1 MSFRYGSFYYSL
13 IAHLNETNRFKLLH
27 LIEIWL
33 KYNNP
38 NLPNAVE
45 YILEYIDELPVEFY
59 DKFIELLNK
68 YNKTE
73 WALLCVR
80 KRIEREKKE
89 RFEL

>member
-1 MSFRYGSFYYSL
+1 MSFRYGTFYYSL
-13 IAHLNETNRFKLLH
+13 IAHLIETNRFKLLN
-27 LIEIWL
+27 LIEDWFE
-33 KYNNP
+33 YNNP

-45 YILEYIDELPVEFY
+45 YILEYIDELPEEFY
-59 DKFIELLNK
+59 CKFIELLNK